1 MPHSKIISPFKFL
14 DSYQKKDYHTYF
26 GRDQESLDLFDL
38 YNDSSIM
45 ILHGPSGSGKT
56 SLIYCGLLNKIR
68 EDKKVISIRRDDDI
82 IEAIKKKLF
91 IYSSDEENWTS
102 DTPSKLLDDFF
113 SSHSDL
119 NRILGFIEHIEGL
132 MLNVE
137 EEIIERKRNKKRV
150 VLTPS
155 EQSTT
160 DKSINDAEDDQY
172 VISKYKERLQKFIVE
187 RKELLEKLREK
198 NKQVSTI
205 SNQLNNYLTNVR
217 TKSSTTLFAPLVIF
231 DQFEELFVH
240 GTKEEINRFGFF
252 LKLIFDYK
260 IPFNII
266 ISLREEYFGYL
277 DQLQSYIPH
286 IFYKKIR
293 LAHPDK
299 ESIKNIIEKSFQKFN
314 INQFRGNTNEELP
327 DIEKKNRIEL
337 ILDQIKIKDN
347 GSTSYHLPF
356 LQVYLDRLYKIDY
369 YRTYGSDSS
378 RDENDALL
386 PLEFKE
392 DEIKEFGSI
401 KNVLENYIREINNKI
416 IRNTDNK
423 LNNKVQHKD
432 SVIKF
437 LRHFRTKDDLK
448 KRVPI
453 QTVKEG
459 YYIINNK
466 KTLHKI
472 QEDIWHDNN
481 LDYNDTVS
489 EIINELKEKGIL
501 NVSTDYAELSH
512 DIIAKVISNIRT
524 EDDFRSLIKK
534 DFISSF
540 DIYEDTKNTGD
551 LLSAQQIERMNQC
564 MSYIMNDDNTGR
576 LERKNQFLKESIE
589 ESQKE
594 ELEKKKLEKRLKKFV
609 YYPTIITCLLFILI
623 ALIYSSYNLSKELKI
638 NELSVKIHEKM
649 GLALRDYNV
658 DKTKSLNY
666 ILDSED
672 LIEEESKKQLYFMPI
687 LSGQDSIFDFVKDF
701 KNEFYKEYYRT
712 PLYHNSLGFQDSLD
726 IRDGLN
732 FQSEPERIK
741 ATKTRVSPSD
751 DSLLYVFVLKESN
764 SLIVKSVLYKEK
776 NAPSDLILF
785 ETNVLAYEPFESKNE
800 LMTLIAQKNE
810 NTVQL
815 KIIDHTNGD
824 KIVSIIGAS
833 LTNGNN
839 QKSGSPSVYIEHQ
852 EKYSFLVGIDRVIH
866 KVVLDS
872 ISMNTYTI
880 DPIVTLSD
888 RIRKIK
894 TFKDKNKYLVL
905 HGKNKFYTNN
915 TEIDSTFLS
924 NGLAEED
931 SIHAFQIKNGK
942 NLFLGLQ
949 GRIKVFDL
957 YNKKIKDHFVHDKQI
972 NTIDLNGEGQILISS
987 QDNGA
992 NLLSK
997 NNMLLK
1003 QFMGHVKPLKNVSF
1017 IDENYVVTSSEDQT
1031 VKIWN
1036 ISPIEIF
1043 SDSVDGEIIEILYQ
1057 NQDKIKVVYRLKSDS
1072 PEAIDGKV
1080 SKTAFLS
1087 VNNNITQ
1094 EQQSTIKYFDSS
1106 DNVYK
1111 LSRISNDL
1119 LLINNKSKSN
1129 YEIIQVYP
1137 PITGEI
1143 TTIDL
1148 QNDLLLTAGVD
1159 NTIQIYQQEEDQ
1171 GKYIQIPSM
1180 IHHDYTIN
1188 AATFSKDGQ
1197 FIISG
1202 DERGNI
1208 KKWEFKKFKELINSR
1223 TFKDT
1228 TLLEATK

>member
-14 DSYQKKDYHTYF
+14 DSYQKKDYQTYF
-26 GRDQESLDLFDL
+26 GRDQESSSLFDL
-38 YNDSSIM
+38 YKDSSIM

-68 EDKKVISIRRDDDI
+68 EDKKVISIRRDDNI
-82 IEAIKKKLF
+82 IEAIKKTLF
-91 IYSSDEENWTS
+91 IYSGGENWTS

-113 SSHSDL
+113 SSHADL

-137 EEIIERKRNKKRV
+137 EEIIERKRNKKKV
-150 VLTPS
+150 TLAPS
-155 EQSTT
+155 EQLEVDT
-160 DKSINDAEDDQY
+160 SINAAEDDQY
-172 VISKYKERLQKFIVE
+172 AIIKYKERLRKFIIE

-198 NKQVSTI
+198 NKQVTTI
-205 SNQLNNYLTNVR
+205 SNQLNHYLTNVR
-217 TKSSTTLFAPLVIF
+217 VKNSTTLFAPLVIF

-314 INQFRGNTNEELP
+314 INQYKGATNEELP
-327 DIEKKNRIEL
+327 DIEKQNRIEL

-378 RDENDALL
+378 RNENDTLL

-401 KNVLENYIREINNKI
+401 ENVLENYIREINNKI

-453 QTVKEG
+453 QTVGEN
-459 YYIINNK
+459 YYIINNQ
-466 KTLHKI
+466 KTLNKI
-472 QEDIWHDNN
+472 QSDIWHDNN
-481 LDYNDTVS
+481 LEYNDTVS

-540 DIYEDTKNTGD
+540 DIYEDTKNEGD
-551 LLSAQQIERMNQC
+551 LLSIQQIERMNQC
-564 MSYIMNDDNTGR
+564 MSYIMNDDNTER
-576 LERKNQFLKESIE
+576 LERKKQFLKKSIE

-638 NELSVKIHEKM
+638 NELSVNIHKIM
-649 GLALRDYNV
+649 GYALSDYNI

-666 ILDSED
+666 ILNSED
-672 LIEEESKKQLYFMPI
+672 LLEKESKKLLYFMPI
-687 LSGQDSIFDFVKDF
+687 LSDQDSIFDFVKDF
-701 KNEFYKEYYRT
+701 KNEFYKEYHRT
-712 PLYHNSLGFQDSLD
+712 PLYHNSLDFKGRLKK
-726 IRDGLN
+726 
-732 FQSEPERIK
+732 IK
-741 ATKTRVSPSD
+741 ATKTRLAPSNN
-751 DSLLYVFVLKESN
+751 SLLYVFVLSETD
-764 SLIVKSVLYKEK
+764 SLIVKSVLYKKK
-776 NAPSDLILF
+776 NAPSNSVLF
-785 ETNVLAYEPFESKNE
+785 EAKNVLAYEPFKSKNR
-800 LMTLIAQKNE
+800 LMTLIAQKDD

-815 KIIDHTNGD
+815 KLIDHANENKTTAVTGAPLINGSNKKND
-824 KIVSIIGAS
+824 S
-833 LTNGNN
+833 L
-839 QKSGSPSVYIEHQ
+839 SVYIEHQ
-852 EKYSFLVGIDRVIH
+852 SQYSFLIAID
-866 KVVLDS
+866 KVVNKVTIDS
-872 ISMNTYTI
+872 ISKNTYTI
-880 DPIVTLSD
+880 DPIITLSD
-888 RIRKIK
+888 PIRKIK
-894 TFKDKNKYLVL
+894 TFKDKKYYLVL

-915 TEIDSTFLS
+915 TTIDSTFLNS
-924 NGLAEED
+924 ALAEED
-931 SIHAFQIKNGK
+931 SFHTFQIKNDTT
-942 NLFLGLQ
+942 LFLGLQ

-957 YNKKIKDHFVHDKQI
+957 FNKNIKDHFVHDKQI
-972 NTIDLNGEGQILISS
+972 NTIDLNDEGEMLISS

-1003 QFMGHVKPLKNVSF
+1003 QFIGHAKPLKNVSF
-1017 IDENYVVTSSEDQT
+1017 IDKNFIVTSSEDQT

-1036 ISPIEIF
+1036 IAPIEIA
-1043 SDSVDGEIIEILYQ
+1043 SGSVTGEIIDVQYQ
-1057 NQDKIKVVYRLKSDS
+1057 NDDKIKVIYNPKNDTIKRL
-1072 PEAIDGKV
+1072 DGRV
-1080 SKTAFLS
+1080 DKTVFLS
-1087 VNNNITQ
+1087 INDNSIQ
-1094 EQQSTIKYFDSS
+1094 EHKGEVKNSDASL

-1129 YEIIQVYP
+1129 YEVIKVSPRITREIIA
-1137 PITGEI
+1137 
-1143 TTIDL
+1143 IDL
-1148 QNDLLLTAGVD
+1148 QDSLLLTASND
-1159 NTIQIYQQEEDQ
+1159 NTIQIYQKEKGQS
-1171 GKYIQIPSM
+1171 KYIQIPSM

-1188 AATFSKDGQ
+1188 AATFSKDGH
-1197 FIISG
+1197 FILSG

-1208 KKWEFKKFKELINSR
+1208 KKWEFEKFEELINSR

-1228 TLLEATK
+1228 TLMETSK